1 MVPGGKGAGP
11 STTSPASES
20 GPLAPA
26 WPPWESQ
33 SGLRRRGGAFDPQD
47 FDPVGH
53 SLGLT
58 AVVAALPLLTLIVL
72 VGAMK
77 VKAQWAAPIAL
88 VVAIAVATAIYGM
101 PVDQAVLS
109 AAEGATFGLFPIM
122 WIVVAAIWIYSMTVD
137 SGHFAVLRRS
147 ISSVSQDPRIQAVL
161 IAFCFGTLM
170 EALAGFG
177 APAAITAVMLVA
189 LGFEPI
195 QAAALAL
202 LVSLRPF
209 GALGIPITTLSGA

>member
-1 MVPGGKGAGP
+1 
-11 STTSPASES
+11 
-20 GPLAPA
+20 
-26 WPPWESQ
+26 
-33 SGLRRRGGAFDPQD
+33 
-47 FDPVGH
+47 
-53 SLGLT
+53 
-58 AVVAALPLLTLIVL
+58 
-72 VGAMK
+72 MK

-122 WIVVAAIWIYSMTVD
+122 WIVVAAIWIYNMTVD

-147 ISSVSQDPRIQAVL
+147 ITSVSQDPRIQAVL

-195 QAAALAL
+195 KAAAWPCSETRRRFRSAR
-202 LVSLRPF
+202 SASPSRRCPE
-209 GALGIPITTLSGA
+209 